1 VHGNRKLFKTAGLSS
16 CTNDYDI
23 NLLRFCMAVIADG
36 FLERKG
42 NCISYKFN
50 LKKERDKK
58 ELEDILSSLKWH
70 YTKNYSKG
78 HEKNGC

>member
-1 VHGNRKLFKTAGLSS
+1 LSS
-16 CTNDYDI
+16 CTNEYDV

-36 FLERKG
+36 FLEKKG

-58 ELEDILSSLKWH
+58 ELEDILSSLKWD

-78 HEKNGC
+78 HERIGC